1 MEFNRLRSFAAVAE
15 TGHLTRAAE
24 KLHISQPAL
33 SAQIKALEDE
43 FGLPLFERT
52 ASGMVLTGAGKRL
65 LAETNKVLA
74 AAQALHAEARAL
86 KGEVSGT
93 VRLGT
98 LSDPDFIRL
107 GTFMSIAVERY
118 PVLQIEFQH
127 EITGVAMQHVR
138 EGTLDASFYY
148 GDIPHA
154 QIAGVALRQITYRVA
169 APAAWRDRVQHA
181 GWTEI
186 AELPWIMPPPVST
199 HSQLAHELFRAHG
212 VKPTKLVGADHEAV
226 VSSLVVSG
234 LGLALIREEI
244 AREKAEAG
252 EVCLW
257 QDMRIGTTLWFI
269 YLRSREHDPVIRALL
284 DVLKD
289 AWGLRREAGPSARR
303 RTGRNP
309 HDRSSG
315 GDDPPGKP
323 QS

>member
-1 MEFNRLRSFAAVAE
+1 
-15 TGHLTRAAE
+15 
-24 KLHISQPAL
+24 
-33 SAQIKALEDE
+33 
-43 FGLPLFERT
+43 
-52 ASGMVLTGAGKRL
+52 
-65 LAETNKVLA
+65 
-74 AAQALHAEARAL
+74 
-86 KGEVSGT
+86 

-107 GTFMSIAVERY
+107 GAFMSIAVDRY

-127 EITGVAMQHVR
+127 EITGVALQHVR

-148 GDIPHA
+148 GAISLP
-154 QIAGVALRQITYRVA
+154 QIVGVALREITYRVA

-181 GWTEI
+181 GWAEI

-212 VKPTKLVGADHEAV
+212 VEPTKLIGADHEAV

-269 YLRSREHDPVIRALL
+269 YLRSRENDPVIRALL

-289 AWGLRREAGPSARR
+289 TWGLRRDAGPGARR
-303 RTGRNP
+303 RTGRNL
-309 HDRSSG
+309 HDRSPSG
-315 GDDPPGKP
+315 GDPSAK
-323 QS
+323 S

>member
-15 TGHLTRAAE
+15 AGHLTRAAE

-43 FGLPLFERT
+43 LGLALFDRT
-52 ASGMVLTGAGKRL
+52 ATGMVLTGAGKRL
-65 LAETNKVLA
+65 LVEADKVLA
-74 AAQALHAEARAL
+74 AAQAMHAEARAL
-86 KGEVSGT
+86 KGELSGT

-107 GTFMSIAVERY
+107 GQFMSIAVERY

-127 EITGVAMQHVR
+127 EITGMAMQHVR

-148 GDIPHA
+148 GDISAP
-154 QIAGVALRQITYRVA
+154 QVAGVALRAINYRVA

-181 GWTEI
+181 GWAEI
-186 AELPWIMPPPVST
+186 AELPWITTPPVST
-199 HSQLAHELFRAHG
+199 HSHLAHELFRTHG
-212 VKPTKLVGADHEAV
+212 VAPTKLVGADHEAV

-234 LGLALIREEI
+234 VGVALVREDI
-244 AREKAEAG
+244 ARKKAEAG
-252 EVCLW
+252 EMCLW

-289 AWGLRREAGPSARR
+289 AWRLRRDAGPAARR
-303 RTGRNP
+303 RAGLL
-309 HDRSSG
+309 HDRSASG
-315 GDDPPGKP
+315 GDPSSKAPA
-323 QS
+323 